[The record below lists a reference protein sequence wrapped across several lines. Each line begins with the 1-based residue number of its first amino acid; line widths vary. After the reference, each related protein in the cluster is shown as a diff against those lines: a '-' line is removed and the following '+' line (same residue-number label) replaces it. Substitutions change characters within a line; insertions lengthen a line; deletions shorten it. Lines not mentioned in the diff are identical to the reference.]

1 VGTLNII
8 NKEGLIKMNNT
19 PRKLID
25 LYLKKQANLEDVI
38 EIITGKSSVQDSYA
52 ELLRMEQTPETKF
65 LLNVTKYYYKGVLPK
80 DETQSATQSVA
91 LPQDLPQ

>member
-1 VGTLNII
+1 
-8 NKEGLIKMNNT
+8 MNNT

-38 EIITGKSSVQDSYA
+38 EIITGKSSVQESYD

-80 DETQSATQSVA
+80 DETPIAIQPDS
-91 LPQDLPQ
+91 LPQGSPQ